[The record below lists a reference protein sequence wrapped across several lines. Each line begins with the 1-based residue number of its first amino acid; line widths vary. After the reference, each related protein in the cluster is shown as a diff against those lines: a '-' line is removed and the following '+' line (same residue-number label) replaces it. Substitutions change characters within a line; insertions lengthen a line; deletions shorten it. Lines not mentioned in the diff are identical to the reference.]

1 MLEMPQEIPEKLSE
15 HVSVVKV
22 DTPPKPPYCVDVD
35 FEADFPDGCSVRIRA
50 RLPRKP
56 AGAPPTDPLL
66 SDEHAIVSRAMNLL
80 LRTLRELEPA
90 G

>member
-1 MLEMPQEIPEKLSE
+1 MSQELPEKLSD
-15 HVSVVKV
+15 HVSVVRV
-22 DTPPKPPYCVDVD
+22 DTPPEPPYCAEVN
-35 FEADFPDGCSVRIRA
+35 FEANFPDGCSVRIRT
-50 RLPRKP
+50 RLPQKP
-56 AGAPPTDPLL
+56 AGAPSTEPLL